1 MDKISISNI
10 KIYLCWNDSDIKTAR
25 GLNKPVM
32 YSILLSLFPLIALI
46 FTGYILKNR
55 QFFSDGFW
63 AGAEKLNY
71 YFLFPA
77 MLFGNL
83 ASARIDLGM
92 VNTILLVLA
101 VMLSLVCTVLYIIR
115 RIYRIPSSRFGVYT
129 QSNVRFNTYIGLAI
143 VASLFPQQG
152 MTLFAIILAISIP
165 IVNVLSV
172 LALTE
177 KEGMDLRSISLS
189 LIKNPLIM
197 GCVVGVLFNLSG
209 LQLWNGL
216 NAFIQQLAGCSL
228 PLGLMCVGAAL
239 QFMAL
244 KNDLL
249 PLFINTFS
257 RLLIIPAFAY
267 TICQGLNFST
277 LETQIFVVYFALPTA
292 SASYI
297 LTKVLKGDSQL
308 MAGTISL
315 QTLCSALTLPIV
327 LGFIM

>member
-1 MDKISISNI
+1 MLNDK
-10 KIYLCWNDSDIKTAR
+10 DIKTAR

-32 YSILLSLFPLIALI
+32 HSILLSLFPLIALI

-92 VNTILLVLA
+92 VSTIFLILA
-101 VMLSLVCTVLYIIR
+101 VTLSLACTVLYIVR
-115 RIYRIPSSRFGVYT
+115 KIYRIPSARFGVYT

-165 IVNVLSV
+165 IVNILSI

-177 KEGMDLRSISLS
+177 KEGMDFRSVSLS

-197 GCVVGVLFNLSG
+197 GCLVGVLFNLSG
-209 LQLWNGL
+209 IELWGGL
-216 NAFIQQLAGCSL
+216 SAFIQQLAGCSL

-257 RLLIIPAFAY
+257 RLMIMPALAFI
-267 TICQGLNFST
+267 ICQWLDFT
-277 LETQIFVVYFALPTA
+277 ILETQIFVLYFALPTA

-308 MAGTISL
+308 MAGIISL

-327 LGFIM
+327 LAFIM